1 MIKKVNDSYGL
12 LLEAKTKEIVYLE
25 DMLKGLEYL
34 QKDTSL
40 PRIIRLLEDARNV
53 HIAFELDDIA
63 TLHSKMNEVAI
74 EFELIKH
81 AVIHNISENTAYAM
95 LIKHYKRTK
104 NYLIEIFSS
113 RDAALQWLNK
123 SI

>member
-1 MIKKVNDSYGL
+1 MIKKISDSYGL
-12 LLEAKTKEIVYLE
+12 LLEAKTKKTVYLE
-25 DMLKGLEYL
+25 NMLEGLEYL

-40 PRIIRLLEDARNV
+40 PRVIRLLEDAQNV
-53 HIAFELDDIA
+53 HVAFQLDDIA
-63 TLHSKMNEVAI
+63 TLHHKMHEVAK

-81 AVIHNISENTAYAM
+81 AVIHNTAENTAYAM